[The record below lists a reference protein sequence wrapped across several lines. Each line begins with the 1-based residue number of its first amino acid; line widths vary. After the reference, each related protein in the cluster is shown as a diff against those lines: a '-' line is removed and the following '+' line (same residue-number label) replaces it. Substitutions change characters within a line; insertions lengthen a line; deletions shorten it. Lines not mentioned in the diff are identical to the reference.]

1 MSRELIVA
9 IGFVML
15 LEGILPAAAPRLWQR
30 GLAQIGALPASVV
43 RLLGFASLALGWLI
57 VRGAD

>member
-1 MSRELIVA
+1 MA